1 MATALAFAEATTTGD
16 DDFSFLA
23 ADLEELLFCDSL
35 AGAGGESGG
44 SSEMEAFV
52 RGLPASSSFL
62 AAEVRREPNIAD
74 RATRWTREKRT
85 KMDPG
90 HRISFRA
97 RSAVE
102 VIDDGYKW
110 RKYGKK
116 SVKDSPNPRNYY
128 RCSTEG
134 CMVKKRVQRDCED
147 PSYVITTYD
156 GVHNHLRPAFTFYPH
171 HSSRLV
177 SLSLAP
183 PGGGFTATGRRQPVL
198 STVL

>member
-1 MATALAFAEATTTGD
+1 
-16 DDFSFLA
+16 
-23 ADLEELLFCDSL
+23 
-35 AGAGGESGG
+35 
-44 SSEMEAFV
+44 
-52 RGLPASSSFL
+52 
-62 AAEVRREPNIAD
+62 
-74 RATRWTREKRT
+74 
-85 KMDPG
+85 MDPG

-156 GVHNHLRPAFTFYPH
+156 GVHNHLRPGVH
-171 HSSRLV
+171 L
-177 SLSLAP
+177 LP
-183 PGGGFTATGRRQPVL
+183 PP
-198 STVL
+198 